1 MFIDLLDRF
10 RHNLFIFLPC
20 DYWHSTDLGIYEV
33 PTSFLRF
40 STSKCSYYVLIFH
53 GMFLPVNVK
62 NSIDFNNSLQLLHAV
77 QQLSILCMLDTTFG
91 VWLWSQLNWCNIYI
105 LCYIKASF
113 LKNMNNFY
121 CNFLCLNF
129 LICFYFLPIST
140 FCSYIS
146 SFL

>member
-1 MFIDLLDRF
+1 MAYWIGFATIYLSFYLVIIDILRILEFMRCQ
-10 RHNLFIFLPC
+10 RL
-20 DYWHSTDLGIYEV
+20 
-33 PTSFLRF
+33 FLRF

-53 GMFLPVNVK
+53 GMFSPVNVK
-62 NSIDFNNSLQLLHAV
+62 NSIDFNNSLQLLRAV
-77 QQLSILCMLDTTFG
+77 QELSILCMLDTTFG
-91 VWLWSQLNWCNIYI
+91 VWLWPQLNWCNIYI

-140 FCSYIS
+140 SCSYIS